1 MILNDCG
8 AAVRRRRR
16 MGGSRQEETQI
27 GQVTT
32 LEDDSSMEMSGWLGD
47 RPSFGSETGSLYS
60 LDYKL
65 STLLL

>member
-8 AAVRRRRR
+8 AAVRRRR

-32 LEDDSSMEMSGWLGD
+32 LEYDSSMEISGWLGD
-47 RPSFGSETGSLYS
+47 RPGFGSETGSLYS

-65 STLLL
+65 LTLLL